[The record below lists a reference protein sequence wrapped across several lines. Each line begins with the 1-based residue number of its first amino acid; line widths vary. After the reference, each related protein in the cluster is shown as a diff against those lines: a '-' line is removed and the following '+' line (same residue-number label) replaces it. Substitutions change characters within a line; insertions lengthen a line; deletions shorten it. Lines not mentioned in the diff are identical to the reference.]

1 MSDKSKKKE
10 DYLEVIN
17 PERRDF
23 VKKIVAGA
31 FIIPAVVS
39 VSMHDQK
46 LNVSAAMAQSSN
58 QTVSAPL

>member
-1 MSDKSKKKE
+1 MSDKSEKRE
-10 DYLEVIN
+10 DYLDAVN

-39 VSMHDQK
+39 VSMRDQK
-46 LNVSAAMAQSSN
+46 LNVSAAMAASN
-58 QTVSAPL
+58 QPPP